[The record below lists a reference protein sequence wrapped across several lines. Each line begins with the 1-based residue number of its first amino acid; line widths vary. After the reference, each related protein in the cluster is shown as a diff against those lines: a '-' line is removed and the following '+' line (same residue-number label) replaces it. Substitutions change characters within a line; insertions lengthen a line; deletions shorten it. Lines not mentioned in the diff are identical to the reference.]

1 MSKSRNFNVLQKF
14 ENAHVLSP
22 AAADWLT
29 VAVDPFHDVPI
40 HPIGWPDMADVPVV
54 VSCQKTTFSVSQ
66 ASATTTPWDCS
77 IYFSPII
84 AAVDPDGLTGT
95 YDNDTGVFTY
105 TSAPGSTTYSGL
117 IVSQTNLS
125 GANTWPPAA
134 VGSNSFQQYDV
145 MPTQQDPYRVIS
157 AGFEVTNTT
166 PELYKGGSVTAVST
180 PAGTYPNNLI
190 DTASLPYAGSTY
202 RTQKVTAIFNPP
214 PSNSQEAILNQGAL
228 QWAAEKGVYMP
239 LRFETVENPMVTGG
253 PMSTIIPGTS
263 PLVPN
268 TVASADFLAGV
279 IPPPLTRVAF
289 SNASWASAFF
299 TGLAPQTT
307 LQITV
312 HVYREVGVSVRHN
325 AILVP
330 LAYPSCPYDPLAL
343 ELYARAI
350 RDTPHAVPVGMNPA
364 GEFWRNVMNLIKD
377 AAPAL
382 GVAATPF
389 LGPLAP
395 LLGTLAGNIA
405 STPFGSKN
413 SKRTKKNP
421 PINKSSN
428 NNFPAVQG
436 PQTGELAFLKKVAR
450 KEIQGTRLTKAE
462 RRTLN
467 RVQQM
472 KV

>member
-66 ASATTTPWDCS
+66 ATPDTTPWDCS
-77 IYFSPII
+77 IYFSPIV
-84 AAVDPDGLTGT
+84 ASVNTAGLTGV
-95 YDNDTGVFTY
+95 YDNDTGAFVAST
-105 TSAPGSTTYSGL
+105 TPGATTYSGL
-117 IVSQTNLS
+117 IVSQTNLT
-125 GANTWPPAA
+125 GTNTWPPSLA
-134 VGSNSFQQYDV
+134 GSNSFQRYDV
-145 MPTQQDPYRVIS
+145 MPTQQDPYRVIA

-190 DTASLPYAGSTY
+190 DTSSRSFISDVDPIH
-202 RTQKVTAIFNPP
+202 KVATIFNPP

-253 PMSTIIPGTS
+253 PMSIVIPGT

-268 TVASADFLAGV
+268 AVGSADFFVASV
-279 IPPPLTRVAF
+279 PPLPTRVAF

-325 AILVP
+325 PILVP

-413 SKRTKKNP
+413 SKRTRKNP

-428 NNFPAVQG
+428 NNYPAVQG
-436 PQTGELAFLKKVAR
+436 PQTGELTFLKKVAR

-472 KV
+472 KI